1 MYICIMETTLAKKLK
16 EVLNNLSKE
25 QVQDSW
31 SLIQELN
38 LEGPSLREA
47 MSYVENIELDEYVSS
62 FDLSELQFNSESLL
76 IGENNYNLA
85 A

>member
-1 MYICIMETTLAKKLK
+1 METTLAKKLK

-25 QVQDSW
+25 QVLDKW
-31 SLIQELN
+31 SSIQELN
-38 LEGPSLREA
+38 LKGPSLSEA
-47 MSYVENIELDEYVSS
+47 ISYVENVELDEYVSN

-76 IGENNYNLA
+76 DGENNYNLA